1 MAGATTTAVFVATKQ
16 VASVQGV
23 GFLAG
28 SVLGSSFVIFNDPIY
43 LYIALGGGISSM
55 LGLLHESSKN
65 GIKCESRWML
75 FFDSLRAL
83 FFGFVITPMIFMA
96 LMHNGG
102 KLLTTFTGL
111 DLMALSGIVNSFWFL
126 LSLFLSWWT
135 VYFVDKYTKKNRKKS
150 EEVESQDGNS

>member
-1 MAGATTTAVFVATKQ
+1 MAGATATAVAVATKQ

-43 LYIALGGGISSM
+43 LYIAIAGGISSM
-55 LGLLHESSKN
+55 LGLLHETFKEDGLRCNSK
-65 GIKCESRWML
+65 IALL
-75 FFDSLRAL
+75 FESLRAL
-83 FFGFVITPMIFMA
+83 VFGIVITPMIFMA

-111 DLMALSGIVNSFWFL
+111 DLASLSGIANSFWFL
-126 LSLFLSWWT
+126 LSLLLSWWT
-135 VYFVDKYTKKNRKKS
+135 VYFVDKYTKKKKVKNL
-150 EEVESQDGNS
+150 EDGES